1 MGEQE
6 GIRWVADS
14 AGTGSSAGTGRGRSS
29 RPQRI
34 ASWMGDGCE
43 QKHGQDVLLQHFDER
58 VDIYATDKSSAST
71 ISVVH
76 YGGCTRTSAHYSPAS
91 DGRKGHVVT

>member
-14 AGTGSSAGTGRGRSS
+14 AGTGSSAGISTSAG
-29 RPQRI
+29 I
-34 ASWMGDGCE
+34 ASWMGDRCE
-43 QKHGQDVLLQHFDER
+43 QKHGQDVLLQYFDER
-58 VDIYATDKSSAST
+58 VDIYASDTSSTSTST

-76 YGGCTRTSAHYSPAS
+76 YGGCTRTSAHYSTAS